1 MPANSQFQK
10 SISVLLI
17 FILMAELPAC
27 VTSVKF
33 IQSSDLPL
41 KEHHPVDKYHSSI
54 YSYIICTKRSDNP
67 RRNKAYMVKNISI
80 SNGYLTA
87 DGKKPVGTM
96 WDIVSIFV
104 ASDSL
109 IKVASDQ
116 SVKIALKDIY
126 KVRVQET
133 NQLLFWGYALVAVIS
148 FYFII
153 EYIFGPFQSP
163 GNMI

>member
-1 MPANSQFQK
+1 MPTNSQFQK

-17 FILMAELPAC
+17 FILMAELPGC
-27 VTSVKF
+27 VSSVEF

-41 KEHHPVDKYHSSI
+41 KEPHPVDKYHSSV
-54 YSYIICTKRSDNP
+54 YAYIICTRRADNP
-67 RRNKAYMVKNISI
+67 RKNKTFMVKNISI

-87 DGKKPVGTM
+87 DKETSVVTL

-116 SVKIALKDIY
+116 SVKIVLKDIY

-133 NQLLFWGYALVAVIS
+133 NELVFWGYAAVAAIS
-148 FYFII
+148 FYLII
-153 EYIFGPFQSP
+153 EYIFGPLQST

>member
-1 MPANSQFQK
+1 MATNSQFQK

-17 FILMAELPAC
+17 FILMAELPGC
-27 VTSVKF
+27 VTSVKS

-41 KEHHPVDKYHSSI
+41 KEPHPVDKYHSSI
-54 YSYIICTKRSDNP
+54 YTYVICTKRADNP
-67 RRNKAYMVKNISI
+67 KRNKSYVVKNISI
-80 SNGYLTA
+80 SNGYLIA
-87 DGKKPVGTM
+87 DKETSVGTM

-109 IKVASDQ
+109 INVASDQ

-126 KVRVQET
+126 KVSFQET
-133 NQLLFWGYALVAVIS
+133 NMLLCLIYTSAAVIS
-148 FYFII
+148 FYLII
-153 EYIFGPFQSP
+153 DYLFGPFQSP

>member
-1 MPANSQFQK
+1 MPTNSHFQK
-10 SISVLLI
+10 IISILLI
-17 FILMAELPAC
+17 LILMAELPGC

-41 KEHHPVDKYHSSI
+41 KEPHPVDKYHSSI
-54 YSYIICTKRSDNP
+54 YTYVICTKRTDNP
-67 RRNKAYMVKNISI
+67 KKNKAYVVKKISI

-87 DGKKPVGTM
+87 DKVTPLGTI
-96 WDIVSIFV
+96 WNTVSIFV

-116 SVKIALKDIY
+116 SVKIALEDIY
-126 KVRVQET
+126 NVRVQET
-133 NQLLFWGYALVAVIS
+133 DQLLFWGYTLVAVIS

-153 EYIFGPFQSP
+153 DFIFGPFQSS